1 MSLDLSSTILDLI
14 KSVND
19 VLENKLSLSGGTLT
33 GALTTKDLTLKG
45 IEQFQTYYAKK
56 LIGTLSV
63 GTSYADLDSKYKDGT
78 FHRMWRL
85 RFPASCNFWG
95 KIKITLYGGYTSFNA
110 SGIMSKSITC
120 NFNGSSI
127 YNNVGFY
134 DGLGVNVEKDFRI
147 SEAIWNSTA
156 GAWEI
161 LIWQKNL
168 NGNNSPMILLEAWT
182 RNETYLTNVKNITA
196 QAVELT
202 QAKTYTASKARST
215 GETKTVTWE
224 TTPVYETPLGEEIAT
239 MSDIPS
245 VSVTQK
251 LTSGTEI
258 GSVTV
263 GSKTTKL
270 YAPTA
275 SVSGNYLPLSGGTM
289 TGDIEFK
296 YTEGN
301 DKKIGCE
308 DFYSYIEFEGGYGG
322 ISLFAMETIDI
333 DATNVRINGDQ
344 HGNFLSLDPRG
355 IILNADD
362 TQKGDITLSAKQGV
376 ISATAP
382 TNVSG
387 REQVTAWFNTS
398 NGGRVGF
405 GKEASNSGTGIFFDQ
420 VEGTRRLNLRASAA
434 AGAMVW
440 EQPESGSCLYYD
452 VGGVQF
458 RGCSSIYFNQFKS
471 AGYLYTDSSGSLKKG
486 TMPTAL
492 KNPNALTFGS
502 KTYDGSSAQTITA
515 SDIGAELSGA
525 ASNAL
530 ASAKSYADTAIANLV
545 NSAPETLNTLGE
557 LATAIQAHED
567 EYDALLKTVGSKVKK
582 TTQTAT
588 VIGTSKTTEAIGDYQ
603 LVFPKGAV
611 FSGTAASAGLVT
623 RGICGVK
630 PPEPNGSC
638 IKENLYINY
647 DSDNTYRS
655 NRQLVLQAG
664 QVGTH
669 YGNNLYQ
676 YCAARGDAVKG
687 YVDANTIKSLSVSG
701 RTITYT
707 KGDGTNGTI
716 TTQDQYVK
724 QTHVTQ
730 KRHFSLA
737 LVGNNDQEVMSNVY
751 KNKSLYANPGTG
763 ALNATSFYEN
773 NMALSEKYHPKKRKV
788 TLAELRTAMQTM
800 TTGTRIQVVPYGADY
815 ALLYSVGA
823 CVPFSETDYRFFS
836 AQTRCMYEGGDN
848 LDCECWE
855 VEIGTEIA
863 KARVVYYHLN
873 GADFIIDDILDEP
886 LTDDNTDFYILD

>member
-1 MSLDLSSTILDLI
+1 MSLDLSSTTLDLI
-14 KSVND
+14 KAVND
-19 VLENKLSLSGGTLT
+19 ALNSKLSLSGGTLT

-45 IEQFQTYYAKK
+45 IEQFQTHYAKK
-56 LIGTLSV
+56 LIGTLSA
-63 GTSYADLDSKYKDGT
+63 GTSYANLDSKYKDGT
-78 FHRMWRL
+78 YHRMWRL

-95 KIKITLYGGYTSFNA
+95 KIKITLYGGYSSFNA

-156 GAWEI
+156 SAWEI

-168 NGNNSPMILLEAWT
+168 NGNNSPTILFEAWSSG
-182 RNETYLTNVKNITA
+182 ETYLTNAKNITA

-202 QAKTYTASKARST
+202 QATTYTASKASST
-215 GETKTVTWE
+215 GGTKTVNWA

-258 GSVTV
+258 GSITV
-263 GSKTTKL
+263 GTTTTRL
-270 YAPTA
+270 YAPTG
-275 SVSGNYLPLSGGTM
+275 SDNYLPLSGGTL
-289 TGDIEFK
+289 TGDIKFNTVTPE
-296 YTEGN
+296 
-301 DKKIGCE
+301 DIKKIGTE
-308 DFYSYIEFEGGYGG
+308 NGKAYIEVEGGDGSLDLG
-322 ISLFAMETIDI
+322 AFDSISLDSTSVYID
-333 DATNVRINGDQ
+333 GDQ
-344 HGNFLSLDPRG
+344 GGSSLSLDGRG
-355 IILNADD
+355 ITINADE
-362 TQKGDITLSAKQGV
+362 TINGNITLSAKQGV

-382 TNVSG
+382 ANVSG
-387 REQVTAWFNTS
+387 QEKVTAWFNTA

-405 GKEASNSGTGIFFDQ
+405 GKEAANSGTGIFFDQ
-420 VEGTRRLNLRASAA
+420 VSGTRRLNFRASAT

-452 VGGVQF
+452 VGGIQF
-458 RGCSSIYFNQFKS
+458 RGCSSLMFNQFKS
-471 AGYLYTDSSGSLKKG
+471 AGYLYTDSSGYLKKG
-486 TMPTAL
+486 TMPTSL

-588 VIGTSKTTEAIGDYQ
+588 VIGTSKTTEAIGEYQ

-623 RGICGVK
+623 RGICGVTT
-630 PPEPNGSC
+630 PDANGSC
-638 IKENLYINY
+638 NKENLYINY
-647 DSDNTYRS
+647 DGTNDYNAG
-655 NRQLVLQAG
+655 RQLVLQAG
-664 QVGTH
+664 AVGTH

-701 RTITYT
+701 TTITYT
-707 KGDGTNGTI
+707 KGDGSTGTI

-724 QTHVTQ
+724 NTHTAVNRQ
-730 KRHFSLA
+730 ASLA
-737 LVGNNDQEVMSNVY
+737 LLPNNTSSEGTSKVY
-751 KNKSLYANPGTG
+751 KNTSLYANPGTG
-763 ALNATSFYEN
+763 GLYATSFYEN
-773 NMALSEKYHPKKRKV
+773 NTALSEKYHPKKRKV

-800 TTGTRIQVVPYGADY
+800 TTGTRIQVVPYYIDDD
-815 ALLYSVGA
+815 LLYSVGSCIA
-823 CVPFSETDYRFFS
+823 YSSTYGYAYNSQTKNYYQGTDIYCV
-836 AQTRCMYEGGDN
+836 
-848 LDCECWE
+848 CWE
-855 VEIGTEIA
+855 LEISDRSAE
-863 KARVVYYHLN
+863 ARYLSYHTN
-873 GADFIIDDILDEP
+873 GSQLTIDDEVTEN
-886 LTDDNTDFYILD
+886 LTDSSTDFYILD